1 MRIFP
6 LLLSLILLPV
16 LARAEA
22 PALLRQ
28 AADKWMGERDN
39 WAFTVS
45 VREFEG
51 NNIKEERS
59 ERYDPSKP
67 GAGRWELLAVNGKP
81 PTAERREEW
90 LKRKTKKRKNPGKA
104 LDEYFDFD
112 HATVVSEDAAVVR
125 YHLPLQNAKSWLFPV
140 DKVTLRITVN
150 KSTQAIEKVGAGI
163 DEPFRVALGLAHIMD
178 VDLAMQFDPYQPVS
192 EAGEPSAANP
202 EGKAK
207 VVVSKLGQRM
217 EYAWS
222 DFKRVT
228 PHPDNVVRDEVGK
241 EER

>member
-1 MRIFP
+1 MR
-6 LLLSLILLPV
+6 LLQLFFCFALLGTG
-16 LARAEA
+16 ARAEA

-39 WAFTVS
+39 WAFTVF

-51 NNIKEERS
+51 ENLKEERS

-67 GAGRWELLAVNGKP
+67 GAQRWELLAVNGKP
-81 PTAERREEW
+81 PTPERREEW
-90 LKRKTKKRKNPGKA
+90 AKRKTKKRKNPGKP
-104 LDEYFDFD
+104 LDEYFDFE
-112 HATVVSEDAAVVR
+112 HATVVSEDATVAR
-125 YHLPLQNAKSWLFPV
+125 YHLPLQNTKSWLFPV
-140 DKVTLRITVN
+140 DKVSLRITVN
-150 KSTQAIEKVGAGI
+150 KATQAIEKVSAGI
-163 DEPFRVALGLAHIMD
+163 DEPFRVALGFAHIMD
-178 VDLAMQFDPYQPVS
+178 VDLAMQFDPYHPNS
-192 EAGEPSAANP
+192 EAGEPAAANP

-228 PHPDNVVRDEVGK
+228 PHPDNVGKDDAGEV
-241 EER
+241 ER